1 MRLVI
6 EGMDEL
12 VQEALANLRANV
24 GWLRRQQG
32 LTYFDLAMRSGMSE
46 KTVRNALV
54 GPRDIYLKTLLRV
67 ADGLG
72 ADAAHLFADHKEFK
86 RRYAGAGDAG
96 PLALSRAT
104 ARSRSSLSSEARRQ
118 GSVAAGSGDPE
129 DRATRST
136 GGGGGKADNTG
147 VSPLCQPSPVP
158 KWPIAA

>member
-12 VQEALANLRANV
+12 VQEALANLRANL

-54 GPRDIYLKTLLRV
+54 GPRDIYLETLLRV

-72 ADAAHLFADHKEFK
+72 ADAAHLFAEHKEFK

-96 PLALSRAT
+96 PFVLDP
-104 ARSRSSLSSEARRQ
+104 SSLGRVPSSPSSPARRK
-118 GSVAAGSGDPE
+118 GLGA
-129 DRATRST
+129 
-136 GGGGGKADNTG
+136 GGGGQEGGIADKSG
-147 VSPLCQPSPVP
+147 VSPLCKPSPVP